1 MRPRTPLLI
10 AIVDDE
16 GSVRTSLHRFLAA
29 AHLDSATFASGREFL
44 ESLRA
49 RCPDCLI
56 LDLQM
61 PELSGLDVQRQ
72 LAAGGVQVPTIIITA
87 DDDPDT
93 RERCRLA
100 GSIAYLCK
108 PFDGQTLLT
117 LIDRALDPTG
127 GAGPHSHDRL
137 R

>member
-1 MRPRTPLLI
+1 MSPRTRRLI

-16 GSVRTSLHRFLAA
+16 GSVRTSLHRFLTA
-29 AHLDSATFASGREFL
+29 AHLHSTTYASGREFL
-44 ESLRA
+44 DSLTDRQ
-49 RCPDCLI
+49 PDCLI

-61 PELSGLDVQRQ
+61 PGLSGLEVQRQ
-72 LAAGGVQVPTIIITA
+72 LAAGGVQVPTIVITA

-108 PFDGQTLLT
+108 PFDGHTLLMM
-117 LIDRALDPTG
+117 IDRALDPVSEG
-127 GAGPHSHDRL
+127 R